1 MKSFLINL
9 MIAVS
14 LGLCVLI
21 WFQWKRETVNQQ
33 ARQTL
38 TDRLHDRD
46 EKIQS
51 QDGLI
56 RTTQAEVVRLDTLKK
71 EMTEQIKSNNVQIV
85 ALDKD
90 LDRTKADNEA
100 KTKQLAAY
108 KDALDRANEAIKK
121 QNEDVARQNEELKKV
136 ADDRNEL
143 AKKYNKAVGEFN
155 DLAAKW
161 NTLQDQLAKAATNA
175 PPAGTKTK

>member
-1 MKSFLINL
+1 MKNFLINL
-9 MIAVS
+9 MVVLS

-21 WFQWKRETVNQQ
+21 WFQWKRETINQQ
-33 ARQTL
+33 SRQTL

-71 EMTEQIKSNNVQIV
+71 DMTEQIKSNNLQIV
-85 ALDKD
+85 SLTKD
-90 LDRTKADNEA
+90 LDRNKADNEV

-108 KDALDRANEAIKK
+108 KEALDRANESIQK
-121 QNEDVARQNEELKKV
+121 QNEDVARQNEQLKKV
-136 ADDRNEL
+136 AEERDEIV
-143 AKKYNKAVGEFN
+143 KKYNKAVTEFN
-155 DLAAKW
+155 ELASKW
-161 NTLQDQLAKAATNA
+161 NALQEQLAKAATNA
-175 PPAGTKTK
+175 PPPAPSK